1 MEVKIIHRKL
11 GREKAYG
18 LAHSEG
24 LIEIDSRLKGFRYMM
39 YLIHEFMHI
48 RHPDWSEKKVRS
60 ESHKMAKLLWKSGF
74 RESMSTYTNRQSS
87 SQ

>member
-11 GREKAYG
+11 GREKVWGFAD
-18 LAHSEG
+18 SSG

-39 YLIHEFMHI
+39 YLIHEFMHL

-60 ESHKMAKLLWKSGF
+60 ESHKFAKFLWKQGF
-74 RESMSTYTNRQSS
+74 REDYSISNRKVG
-87 SQ
+87 